1 MACVSKRFQSAAED
15 CGKSAIYLLAQFF
28 RSSYTCVYEN
38 IHVQVFLLLGVLLIA
53 AARPTS
59 ANLIVN
65 GDFETGTLAGW
76 TTAPAA
82 TGSNFGVSALPPA
95 HDTLGAFF
103 SANGSDLTQRTKPL
117 PLPRGLPTDVSF
129 FYQPV
134 SPSSPQTTDFVALF
148 NGVAIYENF
157 NSISGF
163 IFQTFTVQ
171 ATGSLTTLEFQGRN
185 AVLGG
190 VDYLDDV
197 SVTPTQSGVRGS
209 GYWANHPE
217 AWCFSNITLGCQ
229 SYTQAAAIA
238 IMQHPTHGDMTYQLA
253 AQLAAA
259 KLNTDCAG
267 MDSSC
272 VASAILVADAW
283 LCSHPI
289 GSNVRANSQAWKEIT
304 ATFNTLADYNN
315 GELCAPPG

>member
-1 MACVSKRFQSAAED
+1 MSKF
-15 CGKSAIYLLAQFF
+15 
-28 RSSYTCVYEN
+28 
-38 IHVQVFLLLGVLLIA
+38 FLLLGVLLIA

-103 SANGSDLTQRTKPL
+103 SANGSDFDSISQTFATTP
-117 PLPRGLPTDVSF
+117 GASYDVSF

-134 SPSSPQTTDFVALF
+134 SPSSPDNGFRALF

-185 AVLGG
+185 AVLG
-190 VDYLDDV
+190 
-197 SVTPTQSGVRGS
+197 
-209 GYWANHPE
+209 
-217 AWCFSNITLGCQ
+217 
-229 SYTQAAAIA
+229 
-238 IMQHPTHGDMTYQLA
+238 
-253 AQLAAA
+253 
-259 KLNTDCAG
+259 
-267 MDSSC
+267 
-272 VASAILVADAW
+272 ASTTWTMFL
-283 LCSHPI
+283 
-289 GSNVRANSQAWKEIT
+289 
-304 ATFNTLADYNN
+304 
-315 GELCAPPG
+315 